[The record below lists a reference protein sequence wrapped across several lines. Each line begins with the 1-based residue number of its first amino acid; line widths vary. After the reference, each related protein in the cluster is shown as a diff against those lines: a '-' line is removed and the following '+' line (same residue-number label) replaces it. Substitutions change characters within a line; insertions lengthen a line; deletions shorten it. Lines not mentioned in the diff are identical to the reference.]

1 MAQTESKK
9 TRFEKLQDAIKT
21 YGAAAFE
28 NLLRCKGFG
37 DAVLTGF
44 PEFLGCDKECVTA
57 VPHDGPFDP
66 SKDYG
71 DAAFSYRNREVIV
84 LEPVQ
89 FGIALTVKNFEDSG
103 ALWLRTVLSIEVTG
117 DSFDVFVAQQPLIRI
132 PLDYDGKLEPVF
144 EAIYR
149 EFLNTFQLEVLEFND
164 KRFQTRIGF
173 VPEV

>member
-1 MAQTESKK
+1 MAQT
-9 TRFEKLQDAIKT
+9 RFQKLQEAIKT

-37 DAVLTGF
+37 EAIIKGLPDYLECK
-44 PEFLGCDKECVTA
+44 PECVSA
-57 VPHDGPFDP
+57 VPPGGQFDP
-66 SKDYG
+66 RKNYG
-71 DAAFSYRNREVIV
+71 EEAFSYHHREVIV
-84 LEPVQ
+84 LEPIQ

-103 ALWLRTVLSIEVTG
+103 SLWLRTAIAIEVTG
-117 DSFDVFVAQQPLIRI
+117 DSFDVFVAHQPMLRV

-164 KRFQTRIGF
+164 KRFSTGIGF
-173 VPEV
+173 VPEK

>member
-1 MAQTESKK
+1 MP
-9 TRFEKLQDAIKT
+9 TRFEKLQEAIKD

-37 DAVLTGF
+37 EAVVKGL
-44 PEFLGCDKECVTA
+44 PAFLECRAECVTA
-57 VPHDGPFDP
+57 VPPEGPFDP
-66 SKDYG
+66 RKDYG
-71 DAAFSYRNREVIV
+71 EDAFSYRHREVIA

-89 FGIALTVKNFEDSG
+89 FGVALTVKNLEDSG
-103 ALWLRTVLSIEVTG
+103 SLWLRTALAIEVTG
-117 DSFDVFVAQQPLIRI
+117 DSFDVFVAQQQVIHI

-164 KRFQTRIGF
+164 KRFETRIRF
-173 VPEV
+173 VPEK

>member
-1 MAQTESKK
+1 MT
-9 TRFEKLQDAIKT
+9 TRFQKLQEAIKD

-37 DAVLTGF
+37 EAVVSGLPGF
-44 PEFLGCDKECVTA
+44 LECGRDCVTA
-57 VPHDGPFDP
+57 VPPDGPFDP
-66 SKDYG
+66 RKDYG
-71 DAAFSYRNREVIV
+71 EDAFSYRQREVIV

-89 FGIALTVKNFEDSG
+89 FGVALTVKNMEDSG
-103 ALWLRTVLSIEVTG
+103 SLWLRTALAVEVTG
-117 DSFDVFVAQQPLIRI
+117 DSFDVFVAQQPVIHI

-164 KRFQTRIGF
+164 KRFETRIGF
-173 VPEV
+173 VPDKDE